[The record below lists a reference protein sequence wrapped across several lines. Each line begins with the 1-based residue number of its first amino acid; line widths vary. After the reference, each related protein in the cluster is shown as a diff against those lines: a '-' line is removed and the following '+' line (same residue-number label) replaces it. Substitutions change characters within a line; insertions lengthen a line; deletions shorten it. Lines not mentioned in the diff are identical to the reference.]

1 VGAGSAVLEVAGVRG
16 YVVGDMG
23 GNGVEEHGSNN
34 GGEEALAVC
43 AVITN
48 SFASIG
54 PLLKLGDLAVV
65 TLRAPG
71 ACRVLGYQGGYF
83 VSVGVEPTSPTANVE
98 AAVRSGGWVPATE
111 EEAPEGEDAFPADS
125 SPPDSV
131 ATSATITAPAPPP
144 SIPRV
149 ATPISIPAAA
159 TVPTATPSPRT
170 LPGPPPPATAV
181 PPAIPSFLRTPLGV
195 PPPTSS
201 RPGPASATTAVGRT
215 SLSPPQPPRVPRP
228 STPPRIAST
237 PKSPLG
243 TAGASLGTANA
254 RGLRRALAKGDLQ
267 TVRSITERLKSA
279 FISKSDPCGSGSSA
293 QAVAPLVSGI
303 ACVLSGDNQGALKL
317 LNDVNQM
324 PDIGFSLTWGALI
337 WSARASIGIA
347 DGLESALT
355 YAESAARISNHL
367 DVESRALNA
376 RLLAEICLHRQ
387 EPERAGKFVENAR
400 RLSETLADREELG
413 ELHLLEAK
421 ILLLGG
427 FSDEA
432 IAAAERAHAHRE
444 EWIAPVVFLCRCAL
458 SMSEPLRAEDVL
470 SPLITQG
477 STAIE
482 ILRLSRLVQAVKR
495 GELTPSIAAE
505 FLALEDSPPSRAR
518 VTRLEELSRTY
529 PDMESFRETLG
540 WKLLKAG
547 ETDRA
552 SVVFDR
558 LGEQNDLPDDI
569 RSSVMLALGCV
580 AAARTRHESS
590 GAKLRATVDAAP
602 KRLQSTHPP
611 APSSGHMRV
620 ANPIDL
626 VSLRP
631 PNSMLPEGELSSPRG
646 EAQRSPV
653 FTGSLQLFCL
663 PDLLEFLRAG
673 RRSGT
678 LVCSS
683 IRGIGA
689 VHLRDGHIAGAASPS
704 TPRLR
709 EILLANGKITA
720 PRLDEA
726 AALQGAKKP
735 PSPIGTILVRQG
747 WLAISDLESALR
759 SQAQSAISELLGWGE
774 GQFAF
779 DPESDSALSSEVVE
793 ISVDPQSVLLD
804 IFKGLDEQARR

>member
-1 VGAGSAVLEVAGVRG
+1 MRAEGTVGERPARGGSAVLEVAGVRG
-16 YVVGDMG
+16 YAVGDMA
-23 GNGVEEHGSNN
+23 GNGVEEHGNHDS
-34 GGEEALAVC
+34 GEEALAVC
-43 AVITN
+43 AVVAN
-48 SFASIG
+48 AFAAIG
-54 PLLKLGDLAVV
+54 PLLRLGDVGAI
-65 TLRAPG
+65 TLRSTS
-71 ACRVLGYQGGYF
+71 ACRVLGYQDGYF
-83 VSVGVEPTSPTANVE
+83 VSVEVEPASPTANVE
-98 AAVRSGGWVPATE
+98 AAVRSGIWMPPTGGEESGERGDEPA
-111 EEAPEGEDAFPADS
+111 AAS
-125 SPPDSV
+125 IPPVST
-131 ATSATITAPAPPP
+131 ATTGTITAPAPPP
-144 SIPRV
+144 SMPRS
-149 ATPISIPAAA
+149 AQALTTPQSP
-159 TVPTATPSPRT
+159 TTATISRA
-170 LPGPPPPATAV
+170 LPGPPPPAS
-181 PPAIPSFLRTPLGV
+181 P
-195 PPPTSS
+195 
-201 RPGPASATTAVGRT
+201 TTATSRRT

-228 STPPRIAST
+228 STPARSMTTTKGPST
-237 PKSPLG
+237 A
-243 TAGASLGTANA
+243 AGVALGTANA

-267 TVRSITERLKSA
+267 AVRAITERLKTA
-279 FISKSDPCGSGSSA
+279 FVSKSDPCGSGASA

-317 LNDVNQM
+317 LDSVSQM
-324 PDIGFSLTWGALI
+324 PDIGFSLTWGTLI

-347 DGLESALT
+347 DGLESALV
-355 YAESAARISNHL
+355 YAESASRISNHL
-367 DVESRALNA
+367 DVEARALNA

-387 EPERAGKFVENAR
+387 EPERAGKFVDQAR
-400 RLSETLADREELG
+400 RLSESSADREELG
-413 ELHLLEAK
+413 ELCLLEAK

-432 IAAAERAHAHRE
+432 VAAAERAHSHRE

-458 SMSEPLRAEDVL
+458 SMSEPRRAEEVL
-470 SPLITQG
+470 LPLVEQG
-477 STAIE
+477 STALE

-518 VTRLEELSRTY
+518 VARLEELARTY
-529 PDMESFRETLG
+529 PSIESFRETLG

-547 ETDRA
+547 EVDRA

-558 LGEQNDLPDDI
+558 LGEQSDLPDDI

-602 KRLQSTHPP
+602 KRLQSTAPP
-611 APSSGHMRV
+611 APSSGHMR
-620 ANPIDL
+620 AASPIDL
-626 VSLRP
+626 VSLQP
-631 PNSMLPEGELSSPRG
+631 PQSSSAEGESNSQSG
-646 EAQRSPV
+646 VSQRSPV

-689 VHLRDGHIAGAASPS
+689 VHLRDGHIAGAASPN

-709 EILLANGKITA
+709 DILLANGTITA
-720 PRLDEA
+720 EKLDEA
-726 AALQGAKKP
+726 ASLQGASKP
-735 PSPIGTILVRQG
+735 PLPIGTVLVRQG
-747 WLAISDLESALR
+747 WLAVGDLEAALR
-759 SQAQSAISELLGWGE
+759 SQAQSAISELLSWGE

-779 DPESDSALSSEVVE
+779 DPESESALCGDVVE

-804 IFKGLDEQARR
+804 IFKGLDEQTRR